1 MDTTLTSGLYLFD
14 TELND
19 VEIEA
24 RIRGNSSFQYVSG
37 KLVPTSRGNVF
48 ELLIVGLGHQCK
60 DRGIVALRR
69 QLMTADDDR
78 KREVIIYSLVILILR
93 QLCVNWKTVVHLW
106 GRIDFSSIEP
116 EDLDK
121 FDAAISSIDDTIIII
136 CKQKYGAT

>member
-1 MDTTLTSGLYLFD
+1 MNKTFEIDQLRGLLMDTTLTSGLYLFD

-69 QLMTADDDR
+69 QLMTA
-78 KREVIIYSLVILILR
+78 ESCYSNLEAALR
-93 QLCVNWKTVVHLW
+93 
-106 GRIDFSSIEP
+106 
-116 EDLDK
+116 
-121 FDAAISSIDDTIIII
+121 
-136 CKQKYGAT
+136 